1 MAKMSNNFYYYITTN
16 EISGELSPQNMI
28 SSQMKRSLLLWLYD
42 EFLQPK
48 IFLSVMACRYFIGVY
63 ILNRT
68 LHVHCHLEILNFS
81 SSIEKYFMSEGS
93 LIVVGMWL

>member
-16 EISGELSPQNMI
+16 EISGEHSPKNMI
-28 SSQMKRSLLLWLYD
+28 SLQMKRALLLWLHD

-63 ILNRT
+63 FLSRT

-81 SSIEKYFMSEGS
+81 SIVGKYFMSEGS
-93 LIVVGMWL
+93 MIVVGMWL